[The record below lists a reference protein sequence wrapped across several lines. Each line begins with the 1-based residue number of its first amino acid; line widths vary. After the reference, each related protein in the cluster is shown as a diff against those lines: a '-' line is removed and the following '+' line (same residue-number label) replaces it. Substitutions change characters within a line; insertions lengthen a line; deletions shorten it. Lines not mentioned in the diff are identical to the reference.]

1 MKINNIIRLYVIGHS
16 PLSPQYLGKK
26 VKFAKLKIGL
36 LKIYIYFQAVKY
48 IKANIPAKTIHL
60 RPLTS

>member
-26 VKFAKLKIGL
+26 VKFAKLKI
-36 LKIYIYFQAVKY
+36 YIYFQAVKY